1 MSSLLSVPVV
11 FMLLPDEESACQMSW
26 PRQKTQISHRN
37 IIVYGDQE
45 VVEFRALDLT
55 PGGIGPRMAS
65 DVQGRHQLSPALWRS
80 AVFNSSLQVTG

>member
-1 MSSLLSVPVV
+1 M
-11 FMLLPDEESACQMSW
+11 
-26 PRQKTQISHRN
+26 
-37 IIVYGDQE
+37 YGDQE

-80 AVFNSSLQVTG
+80 TVFNSSLQVTG